1 MNELY
6 SLLERNYLATIN
18 RGLITKETTIKQFV
32 SKLLDEVE
40 ELEES
45 IINGHN
51 FDKLELVDC
60 FLVCAS
66 AILFFK
72 CTDSIKQKV
81 LINEKRAFE
90 TITLD
95 ESIALLSNY
104 NKWRRGDDSVPQ
116 INPKKLGIAIDTIIN
131 HLKAKI

>member
-6 SLLERNYLATIN
+6 SLLERNYLATVN

-45 IINGHN
+45 INDSN
-51 FDKLELVDC
+51 FDKFELVDC

>member
-6 SLLERNYLATIN
+6 NLLERNYLATIN
-18 RGLITKETTIKQFV
+18 RGQITKETTIKQFV

-45 IINGHN
+45 INDSN

-131 HLKAKI
+131 YLKAKI